1 MEFLTWV
8 LPKGEKMRMVKMR
21 TSAYAFFGGL
31 FLIISL
37 VLSGCAASVPQEV
50 EDYLAAHEKPLD
62 LEKPLSDEVF
72 GSSEDYQVFLA
83 GESHSESKNLQ
94 AQKMLVR
101 YFYEEKNVRTF
112 LLEAGLG
119 SGVFLDHYLQTG
131 NEDDLKYYM
140 QQLEG
145 VASYTRET
153 YDFYHWLCEYNAS
166 LPEDQKLHVVG
177 LDVDHQVT
185 TAAKGLALLMDDSA
199 VLSDVAAEAVRNVR
213 EHAGGASLTEFV
225 RIFWDNPDDM
235 RKLFGENNALAEQI
249 CQNFEWTAQFY
260 SEEESPANDFR
271 DEVMMANFLFILND
285 RPYETF
291 FGEFGS
297 EHILQSACETDF
309 GSVEDNRFGM
319 RLDAE
324 GSPVE
329 GKVCSILYAYPKS
342 DLLSNVFAGFGKG
355 VNSTIFESR
364 ADADAFF
371 SLDEPGSPFTSGEY
385 LVKGEVDAQATA
397 TDFIQKVL
405 VLCDSGA
412 TTPYQ

>member
-329 GKVCSILYAYPKS
+329 GKVCSILYA
-342 DLLSNVFAGFGKG
+342 
-355 VNSTIFESR
+355 
-364 ADADAFF
+364 
-371 SLDEPGSPFTSGEY
+371 
-385 LVKGEVDAQATA
+385 
-397 TDFIQKVL
+397 
-405 VLCDSGA
+405 
-412 TTPYQ
+412 